1 LILLFQENLVT
12 LPAAKHR
19 LRLAHMLVQLKVSSF
34 GDSSNIIIFKMMIV
48 TVR

>member
-19 LRLAHMLVQLKVSSF
+19 LRLDRLR
-34 GDSSNIIIFKMMIV
+34 MIYE
-48 TVR
+48 